1 MSHLLYD
8 TVKKM
13 NHELTEDMLSQFSA
27 YEKLLVEWNE
37 KMNLT
42 AITDEYG
49 VATKH
54 FLDCMAIFDH
64 VDFKEGASVID
75 VGCGAGFPSAV
86 MAIERPDLHIT
97 MLDSLNKRLNF
108 LNCVIEEL
116 PLPNCTTLHARAEE
130 FANKKEYREKYDF
143 AVSRAVASLASLCE
157 LCMGYVKVGGYFV
170 ALKGP
175 SVTEELKMAEN
186 AISKLGGKL
195 EGVINYSIPTTDL
208 CHNLVVIKKVKP
220 MEKRYPRKSPKPIKE
235 PL

>member
-1 MSHLLYD
+1 MNTIKDLISNNADKYYKFYSLL
-8 TVKKM
+8 T
-13 NHELTEDMLSQFSA
+13 
-27 YEKLLVEWNE
+27 EWNE

-42 AITDEYG
+42 AITDEYS

-64 VDFKEGASVID
+64 VEFKEGASVID

-86 MAIERPDLHIT
+86 MAIERPDLKIT

-108 LNCVIEEL
+108 LNCVIEEV
-116 PLPNCTTLHARAEE
+116 PLPNCSTLHARAEE
-130 FANKKEYREKYDF
+130 FANKKEYREKFDF
-143 AVSRAVASLASLCE
+143 AVSRAVANLASLCE

-175 SVTEELKMAEN
+175 SVSEEIKMAET
-186 AISKLGGKL
+186 AIKKLGGEL
-195 EGVINYSIPTTDL
+195 QGVINYSIPTTDL

-220 MEKRYPRKSPKPIKE
+220 MEKKYPRKSPKPIKE
-235 PL
+235 PIM

>member
-1 MSHLLYD
+1 MNTIKELINNNTDKYYRYYSLL
-8 TVKKM
+8 T
-13 NHELTEDMLSQFSA
+13 
-27 YEKLLVEWNE
+27 EWNE

-42 AITDEYG
+42 AITDEYS

-64 VDFKEGASVID
+64 IEFKDGASVID

-86 MAIERPDLHIT
+86 MAIERPDLKIT

-108 LNCVIEEL
+108 LNCVIEEV
-116 PLPNCTTLHARAEE
+116 PLPNCATLHARAEE

-143 AVSRAVASLASLCE
+143 AVSRAVANLASLCE

-175 SVTEELKMAEN
+175 SVTDEIKMAEK
-186 AISKLGGKL
+186 AIATLGGEL
-195 EGVINYSIPTTDL
+195 QGVINYSIPTTDL
-208 CHNLVVIKKVKP
+208 CHNLVVIKKIKP
-220 MEKRYPRKSPKPIKE
+220 MEKRFPRKSPKPIKE
-235 PL
+235 PIL

>member
-1 MSHLLYD
+1 MNTIKELIKNNTDKYYKYYSLL
-8 TVKKM
+8 T
-13 NHELTEDMLSQFSA
+13 
-27 YEKLLVEWNE
+27 EWNE

-64 VDFKEGASVID
+64 VDFKEGAKVID

-86 MAIERPDLHIT
+86 MAIERPDLNIT

-108 LNCVIEEL
+108 LNCVIEEV

-130 FANKKEYREKYDF
+130 YANKKEYRETYDF
-143 AVSRAVASLASLCE
+143 AVSRAVANLASLCE

-175 SVTEELKMAEN
+175 SVTEEIESAQN
-186 AISKLGGKL
+186 AIKKLGGEL
-195 EGVINYSIPTTDL
+195 QGVINYSIPTTDL
-208 CHNLVVIKKVKP
+208 CHNLVVIKKVKQ

-235 PL
+235 PLI

>member
-1 MSHLLYD
+1 MNTINELIKNNTDKYYKFYSLL
-8 TVKKM
+8 T
-13 NHELTEDMLSQFSA
+13 
-27 YEKLLVEWNE
+27 EWNE

-42 AITDEYG
+42 AITDEYS

-64 VDFKEGASVID
+64 VEFEENASVID

-86 MAIERPDLHIT
+86 MAIERPDLKIT

-108 LNCVIEEL
+108 LNCVIEEV
-116 PLPNCTTLHARAEE
+116 PLLNCTTLHARAEE

-143 AVSRAVASLASLCE
+143 AVSRAVANLASLCE

-175 SVTEELKMAEN
+175 SVSDEIKMAEN
-186 AISKLGGKL
+186 AITKLGGEL
-195 EGVINYSIPTTDL
+195 QGVINYSVPTTDL

-220 MEKRYPRKSPKPIKE
+220 MEKRFPRKSPKPIKE
-235 PL
+235 PLI

>member
-1 MSHLLYD
+1 MNTINELIKNNTDKYYKFYSLL
-8 TVKKM
+8 T
-13 NHELTEDMLSQFSA
+13 
-27 YEKLLVEWNE
+27 EWNE

-42 AITDEYG
+42 AITDEYS

-64 VDFKEGASVID
+64 VEFKEGASVID

-86 MAIERPDLHIT
+86 MAIERPDLKIT

-108 LNCVIEEL
+108 LNCVIEEV
-116 PLPNCTTLHARAEE
+116 PLSNCTTLHARAEE

-143 AVSRAVASLASLCE
+143 AVSRAVANLASLCE

-175 SVTEELKMAEN
+175 SVSDEIKMAEN
-186 AISKLGGKL
+186 AITKLGGEL
-195 EGVINYSIPTTDL
+195 QGVINYSVPTTDL

-220 MEKRYPRKSPKPIKE
+220 MEKRFPRKSPKPIKE
-235 PL
+235 PLI

>member
-1 MSHLLYD
+1 MNTIKELINNNTDKYYKYYSLL
-8 TVKKM
+8 T
-13 NHELTEDMLSQFSA
+13 
-27 YEKLLVEWNE
+27 EWNE

-42 AITDEYG
+42 AITDEYS

-64 VDFKEGASVID
+64 IEFKDGASVID

-86 MAIERPDLHIT
+86 MAIERPDLKIT

-108 LNCVIEEL
+108 LNCVIEEV
-116 PLPNCTTLHARAEE
+116 PLPNCATLHARAEE

-143 AVSRAVASLASLCE
+143 AVSRAVANLASLCE

-175 SVTEELKMAEN
+175 SVTDEIKMAEK
-186 AISKLGGKL
+186 AIATLGGEL
-195 EGVINYSIPTTDL
+195 QGVINYSIPTTDL
-208 CHNLVVIKKVKP
+208 CHNLVVIKKVRP
-220 MEKRYPRKSPKPIKE
+220 MEKRFPRKSPKPIKE
-235 PL
+235 PLI

>member
-1 MSHLLYD
+1 MNTIKDLISNNTDKYYKFYSLL
-8 TVKKM
+8 T
-13 NHELTEDMLSQFSA
+13 
-27 YEKLLVEWNE
+27 EWNE

-42 AITDEYG
+42 AITDEYS

-64 VDFKEGASVID
+64 VEFKEGASVID

-86 MAIERPDLHIT
+86 MAIERPDLNIT

-108 LNCVIEEL
+108 LNCVIEEV

-143 AVSRAVASLASLCE
+143 AVSRAVANLASLCE

-175 SVTEELKMAEN
+175 SVSEEIKMAEN
-186 AISKLGGKL
+186 AIKKLGGEL
-195 EGVINYSIPTTDL
+195 QGVINYSIPTTDL

-220 MEKRYPRKSPKPIKE
+220 MEKKYPRKSPKPIKE
-235 PL
+235 PLI

>member
-1 MSHLLYD
+1 MNTIKELINNNTDKYYKYYSLL
-8 TVKKM
+8 T
-13 NHELTEDMLSQFSA
+13 
-27 YEKLLVEWNE
+27 EWNE

-42 AITDEYG
+42 AITDEYS

-64 VDFKEGASVID
+64 IEFKDGASVID

-86 MAIERPDLHIT
+86 MAIERPDLKIT

-108 LNCVIEEL
+108 LNCVIEEV

-143 AVSRAVASLASLCE
+143 AVSRAVANLASLCE

-175 SVTEELKMAEN
+175 SVSEEIKMAEN
-186 AISKLGGKL
+186 AIKKLGGEL
-195 EGVINYSIPTTDL
+195 QGVINYSIPTTDL

-220 MEKRYPRKSPKPIKE
+220 MEKKYPRKSPKPIKE
-235 PL
+235 PIL

>member
-1 MSHLLYD
+1 MNTIKELINNNTDKYYKFYSLL
-8 TVKKM
+8 T
-13 NHELTEDMLSQFSA
+13 
-27 YEKLLVEWNE
+27 EWNE
-37 KMNLT
+37 RMNLT
-42 AITDEYG
+42 AITDEYS

-64 VDFKEGASVID
+64 VEFKEGASVID

-86 MAIERPDLHIT
+86 MAIERPDLKIT

-108 LNCVIEEL
+108 LNCVIEEV
-116 PLPNCTTLHARAEE
+116 PIPNCTTLHARAEE
-130 FANKKEYREKYDF
+130 YANKKEYREKFDF
-143 AVSRAVASLASLCE
+143 AVSRAVANLASLCE

-175 SVTEELKMAEN
+175 SVADEIKMAEN
-186 AISKLGGKL
+186 AIKKLGGEL
-195 EGVINYSIPTTDL
+195 QGVINYSIPTTDL

-235 PL
+235 PLI

>member
-1 MSHLLYD
+1 MNTIKELINNNTDKYYKYYSLL
-8 TVKKM
+8 T
-13 NHELTEDMLSQFSA
+13 
-27 YEKLLVEWNE
+27 EWNE

-42 AITDEYG
+42 AITDEYS

-64 VDFKEGASVID
+64 IEFKDGASVID

-86 MAIERPDLHIT
+86 MAIERPDLKIT

-108 LNCVIEEL
+108 LNCVIEEV
-116 PLPNCTTLHARAEE
+116 PLPNCATLHARAEE

-143 AVSRAVASLASLCE
+143 AVSRAVANLASLCE

-175 SVTEELKMAEN
+175 SVTDEIKMAEK
-186 AISKLGGKL
+186 AIATLGGEL
-195 EGVINYSIPTTDL
+195 QGVINYSIPTTDL
-208 CHNLVVIKKVKP
+208 CHNLVVIKKVRP
-220 MEKRYPRKSPKPIKE
+220 MEKRFPRTSPKPIKE
-235 PL
+235 PIL

>member
-1 MSHLLYD
+1 MNTIKDLISNNTDKYYKFYSLL
-8 TVKKM
+8 T
-13 NHELTEDMLSQFSA
+13 
-27 YEKLLVEWNE
+27 EWNE

-42 AITDEYG
+42 AITDEYS

-64 VDFKEGASVID
+64 VEFKEGASVID

-86 MAIERPDLHIT
+86 MAIERPNLKIT

-108 LNCVIEEL
+108 LNCVIEEV
-116 PLPNCTTLHARAEE
+116 PLPNCSTLHARAEE
-130 FANKKEYREKYDF
+130 FANKKEYREKFDF
-143 AVSRAVASLASLCE
+143 AVSRAVANLASLCE

-175 SVTEELKMAEN
+175 SVSEEIKMAET
-186 AISKLGGKL
+186 AIKKLGGEL
-195 EGVINYSIPTTDL
+195 QGVINYSIPTTDL

-220 MEKRYPRKSPKPIKE
+220 MEKKYPRKSPKPIKE
-235 PL
+235 PLI

>member
-1 MSHLLYD
+1 MNTIKDLISNNTDKYYKFYSLL
-8 TVKKM
+8 T
-13 NHELTEDMLSQFSA
+13 
-27 YEKLLVEWNE
+27 EWNE

-42 AITDEYG
+42 AITDEYS

-64 VDFKEGASVID
+64 IEFKDGASVID

-86 MAIERPDLHIT
+86 MAIERPDLKIT

-108 LNCVIEEL
+108 LNCVIEEV
-116 PLPNCTTLHARAEE
+116 PLPNCATLHARAEE

-143 AVSRAVASLASLCE
+143 AVSRAVANLASLCE

-175 SVTEELKMAEN
+175 SVTDEIKMAEK
-186 AISKLGGKL
+186 AIATLGGEL
-195 EGVINYSIPTTDL
+195 QGVINYSIPTTDL
-208 CHNLVVIKKVKP
+208 CHNLVVIKKVRP
-220 MEKRYPRKSPKPIKE
+220 MEKRFPRKSPKPIKE
-235 PL
+235 PIL

>member
-1 MSHLLYD
+1 MNTINELIKNNTDKYYKYYSLL
-8 TVKKM
+8 T
-13 NHELTEDMLSQFSA
+13 
-27 YEKLLVEWNE
+27 EWNE

-42 AITDEYG
+42 AITDEYS

-64 VDFKEGASVID
+64 IEFKDGASVID

-86 MAIERPDLHIT
+86 MAIERPDLKIT

-108 LNCVIEEL
+108 LNCVIEEV

-130 FANKKEYREKYDF
+130 FANKKEYREKFDF
-143 AVSRAVASLASLCE
+143 AVSRAVANLASLCE

-175 SVTEELKMAEN
+175 SVTDEIKMAEK
-186 AISKLGGKL
+186 AIATLGGEL
-195 EGVINYSIPTTDL
+195 QGVINYSIPTTDL

-220 MEKRYPRKSPKPIKE
+220 MEKKYPRKSPKPIKE
-235 PL
+235 PLI

>member
-1 MSHLLYD
+1 MNTIKDLISNNTDKYYKFYSLL
-8 TVKKM
+8 T
-13 NHELTEDMLSQFSA
+13 
-27 YEKLLVEWNE
+27 EWNE

-42 AITDEYG
+42 AITDEYS

-64 VDFKEGASVID
+64 VEFKEGASVID

-86 MAIERPDLHIT
+86 MAIERPDLKIT

-108 LNCVIEEL
+108 LNCVIEEV

-143 AVSRAVASLASLCE
+143 AVSRAVANLASLCE

-175 SVTEELKMAEN
+175 SVSEEIKMAET
-186 AISKLGGKL
+186 AIKKLGGEL
-195 EGVINYSIPTTDL
+195 QGVINYSIPTTDL

-220 MEKRYPRKSPKPIKE
+220 MEKKYPRKSPKPIKE
-235 PL
+235 PLI

>member
-1 MSHLLYD
+1 MNTIKELINNNTDKYYKYYSLL
-8 TVKKM
+8 T
-13 NHELTEDMLSQFSA
+13 
-27 YEKLLVEWNE
+27 EWNE

-42 AITDEYG
+42 AITDEYS

-64 VDFKEGASVID
+64 IEFKEGASVID

-86 MAIERPDLHIT
+86 MAIERPDLKIT

-108 LNCVIEEL
+108 LNCVIEEV

-143 AVSRAVASLASLCE
+143 AVSRAVANLASLCE

-175 SVTEELKMAEN
+175 SVTDEIKMAEK
-186 AISKLGGKL
+186 AIATLGGEL
-195 EGVINYSIPTTDL
+195 QGVINYSIPTTDL

-235 PL
+235 PLI

>member
-1 MSHLLYD
+1 MNTIKELINNNTDKYYKYYSLL
-8 TVKKM
+8 T
-13 NHELTEDMLSQFSA
+13 
-27 YEKLLVEWNE
+27 EWNE

-42 AITDEYG
+42 AITDEYS

-64 VDFKEGASVID
+64 IEFKDGASVID

-86 MAIERPDLHIT
+86 MAIERPDLKIT

-108 LNCVIEEL
+108 LNCVIEEV
-116 PLPNCTTLHARAEE
+116 PLPNCATLHARAEE

-143 AVSRAVASLASLCE
+143 AVSRAVANLASLCE

-175 SVTEELKMAEN
+175 SVTDEIKMAEK
-186 AISKLGGKL
+186 AIATLGGEL
-195 EGVINYSIPTTDL
+195 QGVINYSIPTTDL
-208 CHNLVVIKKVKP
+208 CHNLVVIKKVRP
-220 MEKRYPRKSPKPIKE
+220 MEKRFPRKSPKPIKE
-235 PL
+235 PIL